1 MCQPGRVR
9 TPQTL
14 DLALPL
20 LKLVADS
27 GISPDPYLKELK
39 LENALGQIPMRTG
52 AGVRVTISAGR

>member
-9 TPQTL
+9 APQTL

-39 LENALGQIPMRTG
+39 LENALGRIATSLNSR
-52 AGVRVTISAGR
+52 AACAA